1 MTKKRRNI
9 SGFAV
14 KSLTEDNALRE
25 KAENNATQHST
36 ADSFVNFEQNLGIT
50 ASNAMSSS
58 TYGFNPIT
66 RQRTLLEWI
75 YRGSWLG
82 GVAVD
87 VKADDMTRAGVDV
100 VGEMNP
106 KDVQELEEEAVR
118 LGIWDK
124 INESL
129 KWAGLYGGSIAVL
142 LIDGQDNETP
152 LRLNTIRK
160 GQFCGLLPLD
170 RWMVEPTLY
179 DLVTEYGPHL
189 GTPKYYRVTSMAP
202 ALVNQKI
209 HYSRVIRFEGIKLPY
224 WQKVMENMW
233 GLSVLER
240 MYDRMVAFDS
250 ATTGAAQ
257 LVYKSYIRNY
267 KIKDLRQVVAAGGD
281 ALIGL
286 TKYVDMMR
294 RFQGIEGMT
303 LLDSEDEFGAD
314 AHGAFTGLS
323 DILTRFMEQCA
334 GALQIPLVRL
344 FGQSP
349 SGFSTG
355 ETDLRNYYDTIR
367 QCQERD
373 VKVGATKVYRAMAAS
388 LGIQACDG
396 FGISFRS
403 LWLLTDMDKSD
414 IASKNVDTISKA
426 EDSGL
431 ISKSI
436 ALKELKQ
443 QSKITGMFTNITDDL
458 IEEAENELPPL
469 PEDDDV
475 QIAEIRKE
483 AVVGVAEVKANTEN
497 SETTDSGYPIAAGIL
512 FTTASGKN
520 LFLKRAKN
528 VNEAD
533 KWGLPGGHIEEDES
547 PEQAARRET
556 REETGIDYIGPLMK
570 IDDNAGFVTFVATI
584 PYILKV
590 KLNTESQDYIWT
602 DEFLDRDQLHPNLD
616 ILFKKIGR

>member
-257 LVYKSYIRNY
+257 LVYKSYIRN
-267 KIKDLRQVVAAGGD
+267 
-281 ALIGL
+281 
-286 TKYVDMMR
+286 
-294 RFQGIEGMT
+294 
-303 LLDSEDEFGAD
+303 
-314 AHGAFTGLS
+314 
-323 DILTRFMEQCA
+323 
-334 GALQIPLVRL
+334 
-344 FGQSP
+344 
-349 SGFSTG
+349 
-355 ETDLRNYYDTIR
+355 
-367 QCQERD
+367 
-373 VKVGATKVYRAMAAS
+373 
-388 LGIQACDG
+388 
-396 FGISFRS
+396 
-403 LWLLTDMDKSD
+403 
-414 IASKNVDTISKA
+414 
-426 EDSGL
+426 
-431 ISKSI
+431 
-436 ALKELKQ
+436 
-443 QSKITGMFTNITDDL
+443 
-458 IEEAENELPPL
+458 
-469 PEDDDV
+469 
-475 QIAEIRKE
+475 
-483 AVVGVAEVKANTEN
+483 
-497 SETTDSGYPIAAGIL
+497 
-512 FTTASGKN
+512 
-520 LFLKRAKN
+520 
-528 VNEAD
+528 
-533 KWGLPGGHIEEDES
+533 
-547 PEQAARRET
+547 
-556 REETGIDYIGPLMK
+556 
-570 IDDNAGFVTFVATI
+570 
-584 PYILKV
+584 
-590 KLNTESQDYIWT
+590 
-602 DEFLDRDQLHPNLD
+602 
-616 ILFKKIGR
+616 